1 MRTHCIT
8 YKNEDVAALD
18 LWRGARVTVAELGW
32 DVHLPFVAFHHQL
45 HRFSPAFD
53 HLVWCK
59 RCWGSTIVRRV
70 KGGAVNELT
79 RVVALARRAGGWV
92 RVAVTLSEDLVLHA
106 RGKSDHAVFA
116 GVFSKKGLASFVGAC
131 GRQANN
137 GGGAVRRGQKSKMRQ
152 QHGAL
157 STMIGGEGNY
167 PFSFLKIYILE
178 EEKGGL
184 VGLEGRRDVRLSVKR
199 LLSFK
204 MD

>member
-167 PFSFLKIYILE
+167 PFSFLKNIYIRRRKGWVGGVGGE
-178 EEKGGL
+178 ERCQIVCKTL
-184 VGLEGRRDVRLSVKR
+184 A
-199 LLSFK
+199 
-204 MD
+204 